1 MARTITTEQPKPELV
16 YYYVEGEGSASDLFE
31 YFLEQY
37 PQLADKP
44 LAYNQT
50 QSSPRKIRIWRQ

>member
-1 MARTITTEQPKPELV
+1 MTATITTEQPTPELV
-16 YYYVEGEGSASDLFE
+16 YYYVEGAGTASDLFE
-31 YFLEQY
+31 YFKTQY
-37 PQLADKP
+37 PQLVDKP